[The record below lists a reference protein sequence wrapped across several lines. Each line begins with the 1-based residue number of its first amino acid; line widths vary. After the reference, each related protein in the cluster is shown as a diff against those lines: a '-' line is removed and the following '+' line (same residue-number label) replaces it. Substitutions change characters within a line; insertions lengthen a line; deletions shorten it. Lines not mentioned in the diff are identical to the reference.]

1 MKPESPVKALGAD
14 IVALVTRPKLIINA
28 LPVFAAMV
36 FFNKA
41 MIELKP
47 AIPAINPFSWD
58 VAFMAWDRAL
68 HFGLDPWVILQ
79 PALGYDYVTF
89 AINLAYNF
97 WFIALFSAWFWF
109 GFRKEADEL
118 RTRFF
123 LSYMLAWWIGG
134 GLLAVIFSSAGPVYF
149 DELGLLPNPY
159 TELFAYLND
168 ADTRIP
174 LWFLDT
180 QQMLWD
186 GHTGKGPA
194 FGISAMPS
202 MHNASAVLFALA
214 FAQVSRKLG
223 WFFAAYAVVIL
234 IGSVHLGWHYAIDGY
249 AGAVIALFSWWLAG
263 IAARWFAARPL
274 TGDTTKVWL
283 RFDGRLRWARSIRKP
298 PRVPS
303 MSVYDLNLDKNP
315 ANYQPLTPLS
325 FLARS
330 AAVYPEQ
337 TAIIHGR
344 RGRTMPSSM
353 RAAGSSPRRCRRRGS
368 GRATR
373 CRCCSPTR
381 RRCSNAT
388 MACR

>member
-79 PALGYDYVTF
+79 PVLGYDYVTF

-134 GLLAVIFSSAGPVYF
+134 GLLAVMFSSAGPVYF

-234 IGSVHLGWHYAIDGY
+234 VGSVHLGWHYAIDGY
-249 AGAVIALFSWWLAG
+249 AGA
-263 IAARWFAARPL
+263 
-274 TGDTTKVWL
+274 
-283 RFDGRLRWARSIRKP
+283 
-298 PRVPS
+298 
-303 MSVYDLNLDKNP
+303 
-315 ANYQPLTPLS
+315 
-325 FLARS
+325 
-330 AAVYPEQ
+330 
-337 TAIIHGR
+337 
-344 RGRTMPSSM
+344 
-353 RAAGSSPRRCRRRGS
+353 
-368 GRATR
+368 
-373 CRCCSPTR
+373 
-381 RRCSNAT
+381 
-388 MACR
+388 